1 MTLLLAATSND
12 GVHFEIFSKR
22 GRDQKFFFPRGDA
35 KSDLLVQLRTC

>member
-22 GRDQKFFFPRGDA
+22 GRDQKFFSLGGTQKVIF
-35 KSDLLVQLRTC
+35 